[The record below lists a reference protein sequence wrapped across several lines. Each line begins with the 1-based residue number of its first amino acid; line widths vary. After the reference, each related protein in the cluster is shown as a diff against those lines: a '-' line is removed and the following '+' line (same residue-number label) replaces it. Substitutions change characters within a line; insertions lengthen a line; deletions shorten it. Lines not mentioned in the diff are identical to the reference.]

1 MPKKRRT
8 SSLSDKSKRK
18 KKVANDIFKDQL
30 EDLWYLIEKKKRLK
44 RKELITKRTF
54 NEQEEEKLSTR

>member
-8 SSLSDKSKRK
+8 PSLSDKSKRK

-30 EDLWYLIEKKKRLK
+30 EDLWHLIEKKKRLK